1 MQNLIKQ
8 IVEMDHKAREIT
20 DQAQRNKVDT
30 EKEISEKR
38 EEIRKNYLEEA
49 RRRIAA
55 NEPKERAA
63 AEKDWKEVQ
72 KKYDAL
78 SDTLDRMY
86 KEHGDEWVRKIVEQA
101 TGE

>member
-1 MQNLIKQ
+1 MQDLIKQ

-20 DQAQRNKVDT
+20 DQAQREKVDSQ
-30 EKEISEKR
+30 KEISAKR

-55 NEPKERAA
+55 NEPNERAA
-63 AEKDWKEVQ
+63 AEKDWKETRE
-72 KKYDAL
+72 KYDAL
-78 SDTLDRMY
+78 SESLDRMY
-86 KEHGDEWVRKIVEQA
+86 AEHGDEWVGKIAERA

>member
-1 MQNLIKQ
+1 MQDLIKQ

-20 DQAQRNKVDT
+20 DRAQRDKVDSQ
-30 EKEISEKR
+30 KEISAKR

-55 NEPKERAA
+55 NEPNERAA
-63 AEKDWKEVQ
+63 AEEGWKEVQ

-78 SDTLDRMY
+78 SEALDRMY
-86 KEHGDEWVRKIVEQA
+86 AEHGDEWVGKIVAQA